1 MILSQLAVGVFHYKL
16 FRDIAQAG
24 SMSRGASIN
33 GISQSAASQHIQEL
47 ERELGVD
54 LMDRSRRPL
63 ELTDAGRHYGE
74 LCRDIIRRWEEFQST
89 LEQLKSEVV
98 GTVRVAAIFSVGL
111 SEMSEIK
118 AEFAFRYPAAELA
131 VEYVR
136 PERVY
141 GAIRE
146 GTADIGLVSYPHTTK
161 DIAVIPWRDEEMC
174 LAAAPSHP
182 IAERKVI
189 APADL
194 EGTQFIGFDP
204 ELPIRKDVDRFLR
217 ELGITVDVTMQFDSI
232 PMVKEA
238 LVLGSSVSILPSRM
252 LRNEIE
258 QGSLVAVALQPPGLV
273 RPLGIVHL
281 KKKRFNRAMQAF
293 LKLLQRSAEEGRL
306 GSEGLGSK

>member
-1 MILSQLAVGVFHYKL
+1 M
-16 FRDIAQAG
+16 G
-24 SMSRGASIN
+24 SMSRGAALN

-74 LCRDIIRRWEEFQST
+74 LCRDILRRWEEFQGT
-89 LEQLKSEVV
+89 LEHLKSEVV

-118 AEFAFRYPAAELA
+118 AEFSARFPAAVLA

-141 GAIRE
+141 EAIRD
-146 GTADIGLVSYPHTTK
+146 GAADIGLVSYPHSTK
-161 DIAVIPWRDEEMC
+161 EIAVIGWRDEEMS

-182 IAERKVI
+182 IAMLESVSPR
-189 APADL
+189 DL
-194 EGTQFIGFDP
+194 EGLQFIGFDP
-204 ELPIRKDVDRFLR
+204 ELPIRKDVDRWLR
-217 ELGITVDVTMQFDSI
+217 ESGVAVQVTMHFDSI

-252 LRNEIE
+252 LKNEIE
-258 QGSLVAVALQPPGLV
+258 QGSLVAVPLEPPGLV
-273 RPLGIVHL
+273 RPLGIIHL
-281 KKKRFNRAMQAF
+281 KKKKFNRAMQAF
-293 LKLLQRSAEEGRL
+293 LKLLQDGVEEGRQESL
-306 GSEGLGSK
+306 PA